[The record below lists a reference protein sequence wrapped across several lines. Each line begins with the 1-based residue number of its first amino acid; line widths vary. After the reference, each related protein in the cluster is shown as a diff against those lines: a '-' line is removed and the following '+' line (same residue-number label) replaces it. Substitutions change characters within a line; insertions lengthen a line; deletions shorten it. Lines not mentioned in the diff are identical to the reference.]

1 MSSARRRFSRALF
14 WRATRD
20 GICDTPKKKIN
31 NSDGNMIVNLSEQKN
46 HRVVISFTRFL
57 FYTVFV
63 ISSSPLF
70 LIEGDGEN
78 KVANLHI

>member
-1 MSSARRRFSRALF
+1 MCCFGAPLETGFAILQ
-14 WRATRD
+14 
-20 GICDTPKKKIN
+20 KKN
-31 NSDGNMIVNLSEQKN
+31 NSDGNIIVNLSEQKN

-63 ISSSPLF
+63 ISSSPLL
-70 LIEGDGEN
+70 LIEDDGEN

>member
-1 MSSARRRFSRALF
+1 MRCFGAQLETGFAILQ
-14 WRATRD
+14 
-20 GICDTPKKKIN
+20 KKNN
-31 NSDGNMIVNLSEQKN
+31 NSDGIMIVNLSEQKN

-63 ISSSPLF
+63 ISSSPLL
-70 LIEGDGEN
+70 LIEDDGEN

>member
-14 WRATRD
+14 WRAARD
-20 GICDTPKKKIN
+20 GICDTPKKIN

-63 ISSSPLF
+63 ISSSPLL
-70 LIEGDGEN
+70 LIEDDGEN